1 MGSSSKKI
9 GKGLIW
15 TVAYNIIS
23 ALYGFISVPLLIS
36 HYGKD
41 EYGLIGLALSINVF
55 MQLMDLG
62 FNNTNIRFYS
72 IWLNKNDKTKLVRGF
87 KSSLAFYG
95 LIGFLNSSIL
105 LIILIFAK
113 DIFAIDATHTI
124 ILKKLIAVLTVS
136 AFINWYSSCFDQLI
150 KSTENIDW
158 IQRRSIIPKLFQIII
173 LFVTLKFNLS
183 ITLFFA
189 FTTFS
194 FLIII
199 RLTIKKIKS
208 LLPFIS
214 FKPQLDISILKEIL
228 PYSIGIFSFGF
239 FQFSFNNLRP
249 VFLGIEGSLSD
260 VSDYRVISGVIGIVS
275 LFSGMFLSVLLPSTS
290 KIIATDNKR
299 AFYDVAYSGTK
310 YITIVTAMMCF
321 GIMSVSPELL
331 DLYVGHA
338 YKNQS
343 YLKLVPWLNLWL
355 LCMLS
360 AHNQAI
366 SSLILAGSKVKAVA
380 WISAIS
386 SVTGLSAS
394 WLLITHYGIGGVI
407 YGLVLYTS
415 VQLSF
420 YYFYYWPK
428 YMGIDSKVLF
438 IKSVLPYLVIG
449 SGCYFIIQ
457 LLPEAG
463 NSWIDLLYKGI
474 IFILIYLIASLLSLS
489 RQDRI
494 FITTNLIHR

>member
-150 KSTENIDW
+150 KSTESIDW

-194 FLIII
+194 FLYGAQNEA
-199 RLTIKKIKS
+199 
-208 LLPFIS
+208 F
-214 FKPQLDISILKEIL
+214 
-228 PYSIGIFSFGF
+228 
-239 FQFSFNNLRP
+239 
-249 VFLGIEGSLSD
+249 D
-260 VSDYRVISGVIGIVS
+260 V
-275 LFSGMFLSVLLPSTS
+275 
-290 KIIATDNKR
+290 
-299 AFYDVAYSGTK
+299 
-310 YITIVTAMMCF
+310 
-321 GIMSVSPELL
+321 E
-331 DLYVGHA
+331 VGR
-338 YKNQS
+338 
-343 YLKLVPWLNLWL
+343 
-355 LCMLS
+355 
-360 AHNQAI
+360 
-366 SSLILAGSKVKAVA
+366 
-380 WISAIS
+380 
-386 SVTGLSAS
+386 
-394 WLLITHYGIGGVI
+394 
-407 YGLVLYTS
+407 
-415 VQLSF
+415 F
-420 YYFYYWPK
+420 
-428 YMGIDSKVLF
+428 
-438 IKSVLPYLVIG
+438 
-449 SGCYFIIQ
+449 
-457 LLPEAG
+457 
-463 NSWIDLLYKGI
+463 
-474 IFILIYLIASLLSLS
+474 
-489 RQDRI
+489 
-494 FITTNLIHR
+494 